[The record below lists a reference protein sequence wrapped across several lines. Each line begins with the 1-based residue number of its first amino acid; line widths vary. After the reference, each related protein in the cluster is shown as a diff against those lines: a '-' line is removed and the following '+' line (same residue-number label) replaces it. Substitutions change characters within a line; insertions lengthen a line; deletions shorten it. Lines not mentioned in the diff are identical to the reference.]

1 MFPLL
6 LDRFLP
12 KLTLQTEGAKPMVW
26 DPIRKSWL
34 VLQPEESVRQALLIY
49 LLEEKGVPRNRIAVE
64 KKLLVNGLSRRTDIL
79 IYSSFMKPLVLVECK
94 APEISLNQ
102 EVFFQAVRYN
112 MTIRAPYFILVNGL
126 VGFGCRI
133 DPGSGEML
141 ELDGIPDYTGW

>member
-12 KLTLQTEGAKPMVW
+12 KLTIQTEGAKPLVW

-34 VLQPEESVRQALLIY
+34 VLQPEETVRQALLIY
-49 LLEEKGVPRNRIAVE
+49 LMEEKGYPRNRMAVE
-64 KKLLVNGLSRRTDIL
+64 KKLLVNGLPRRTDIL
-79 IYSSFMKPLVLVECK
+79 VYSPALTPLLLVECK
-94 APEISLNQ
+94 APDVPLDP

-112 MTIRAPYFILVNGL
+112 MTLQAPYFVLVNGL

-133 DPGSGEML
+133 DHGGGEML
-141 ELDGIPDYTGW
+141 ELDGIPDYAGL

>member
-6 LDRFLP
+6 LDRFFS
-12 KLTLQTEGAKPMVW
+12 KLTLQTAGGKPLVW

-49 LLEEKGVPRNRIAVE
+49 LMEEKGYPRNRIAVE
-64 KKLLVNGLSRRTDIL
+64 KKLKVNGLSRRTDIL
-79 IYSSFMKPLVLVECK
+79 IYAHSMEPLVLVECK
-94 APEISLNQ
+94 APDVPVNQ

-112 MTIRAPYFILVNGL
+112 MTLRAPYFMLVNGL

-133 DPGSGEML
+133 NSGTGEIL
-141 ELDGIPDYTGW
+141 ELEGIPDYAGL